1 MSLTRHARSTIDGSE
16 QIRDHKLMSMNN
28 EIPMLTV
35 RTSLYYKN
43 ELKILAYESKCF
55 LFSIQTKEVKMYRL
69 TILSKRK
76 VNLI

>member
-35 RTSLYYKN
+35 RTFLYYQN
-43 ELKILAYESKCF
+43 ELKIWHMNQSAFYLVFK
-55 LFSIQTKEVKMYRL
+55 Q
-69 TILSKRK
+69 RK
-76 VNLI
+76 

>member
-35 RTSLYYKN
+35 RTFLYYQN
-43 ELKILAYESKCF
+43 ELKIF
-55 LFSIQTKEVKMYRL
+55 GI
-69 TILSKRK
+69 
-76 VNLI
+76 